1 MAEAK
6 KEAAAKAEDETQ
18 KESGGSWLLGWVIGP
33 GVLVL
38 GILTAGAYV
47 GANHPT
53 SWVTQGVE
61 WVVGLF

>member
-6 KEAAAKAEDETQ
+6 READAKAEDE
-18 KESGGSWLLGWVIGP
+18 KEKGSGGSWLLGWVIGP

-47 GANHPT
+47 GANHPS
-53 SWVTQGVE
+53 SWVTKAVE